1 MQATHNPAL
10 DEIYEEIAQMI
21 TELGLVLKHIAGG
34 ADKVNAVNYLTK
46 PPLPAGDYYYEE
58 DSYVVNEQ
66 TRVFNRTPN
75 APIRKIG
82 AKVNEIKV
90 KTMGITIERDIMFQ
104 METTTATK
112 TSTGVTMIT

>member
-58 DSYVVNEQ
+58 DSYAVNEQ
-66 TRVFNRTPN
+66 TGGFQLNAQVFNKENWRQVQGN
-75 APIRKIG
+75 QG
-82 AKVNEIKV
+82 
-90 KTMGITIERDIMFQ
+90 
-104 METTTATK
+104 
-112 TSTGVTMIT
+112 